1 MTKHSAVSFLLFATI
16 CSNPVSVAG
25 EHLWICL
32 NYHGSSTRFLFTDFN
47 VSLDLQW
54 DYCSDQLT
62 LTCTHSEAQTDP
74 SWVYNGTT
82 ADGVS
87 LDNIRQSTLNLLQPD
102 MLQLSVEWTMWGLW
116 TASPISVCTTDWIN
130 IKVRNNVVQ
139 YYWGKLTLS
148 CTLERTSIYA
158 CKCCHVREVPC
169 STTSHC

>member
-1 MTKHSAVSFLLFATI
+1 MYPICCQHIPALYVYHCMAVLL
-16 CSNPVSVAG
+16 PVLYV
-25 EHLWICL
+25 
-32 NYHGSSTRFLFTDFN
+32 YVDFT

-102 MLQLSVEWTMWGLW
+102 MLQLSVEWTM
-116 TASPISVCTTDWIN
+116 
-130 IKVRNNVVQ
+130 
-139 YYWGKLTLS
+139 
-148 CTLERTSIYA
+148 
-158 CKCCHVREVPC
+158 
-169 STTSHC
+169 